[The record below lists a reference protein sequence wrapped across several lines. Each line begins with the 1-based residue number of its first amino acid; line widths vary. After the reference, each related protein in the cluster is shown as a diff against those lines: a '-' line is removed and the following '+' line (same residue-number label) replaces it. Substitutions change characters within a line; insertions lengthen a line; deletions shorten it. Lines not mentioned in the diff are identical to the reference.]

1 MSKLMR
7 RLSLSQRLS
16 IPVMSVIILVFLCFQ
31 FITYQ
36 NYLNIE
42 QQNLLTRTRI
52 LASGV
57 GMNLTAA
64 VLFNDPVVGNE
75 VLSAFKA
82 DPLVAWVRLE
92 RPDHSVFARYENPAI
107 TFVPPSPEQQHQIA
121 SQGHHFG
128 DDLLYLIV
136 PVTLDNEPIAHM
148 HIAVSL
154 ETLKE
159 VRQTHFQISFALLLV
174 IFAISAYVVNRI
186 QSWVTQP
193 IIQLNHAMT
202 SIIKNEN
209 PAPLQPHTYD
219 ELGELVK
226 CFNSM
231 QVKLNERNAKIRA
244 TLRQLGDEKA
254 FADDIIETVQHALI
268 VVNARQQITLANE
281 ACEGVLEQKPDHLLG
296 MKIDAAIRPEA
307 PDAFQSKMQA
317 VLNGERQFDHTVV
330 VGTNPHGDTR
340 YYQITSR
347 PLHKRQQTLFAI
359 EDVTKRQL
367 AQRQRKM
374 AAKVFDSSQD
384 AIMILSGAGKIQM
397 VNPAFTQYLGY
408 DAREVIGRHFHRF
421 IDVATFGRMEQ
432 LILRELAQTGHWQG
446 EINQR
451 CKDGSYIPLLVR
463 INNIKDSHDLQTVL
477 IASDLRSMKEM
488 KRLEHLAT
496 HDPLTNLANRS
507 KLCEEIDHLLMAQ
520 QQSQQL
526 FAVLFIDLDDF
537 KQINDNYGHNAGD
550 MVLKIIAERLN
561 RTVRRSD
568 LVARL
573 AGDEFV
579 TVIYPVGQQ
588 ADVVLTSQRILRR
601 IREPIKLEQETQVN
615 MGASI
620 GCYYVHPEQGLT
632 VEDILRRAD
641 KAMYGA
647 KLSGKGQIIEF
658 NTYHPGPRSA

>member
-16 IPVMSVIILVFLCFQ
+16 LPVMSVIILVFLCFQ

-36 NYLNIE
+36 NYLKIE
-42 QQNLLTRTRI
+42 QQNLLTRTRL

-64 VLFNDPVVGNE
+64 VLFNDPIVGNE

-92 RPDHSVFARYENPAI
+92 RPDHTVFARYENPAV
-107 TFVPPSPEQQHQIA
+107 TFIPPSPEQQHQVV
-121 SQGHHFG
+121 SQGHYFS

-136 PVTLDNEPIAHM
+136 PVTLENEPIAHM

-159 VRQTHFQISFALLLV
+159 MRLTHFQVSFTLLLV

-186 QSWVTQP
+186 QYWVIQP
-193 IIQLNHAMT
+193 ITQLNQAMT
-202 SIIKNEN
+202 SIIKNEK
-209 PAPLQPHTYD
+209 PAPIHPHTYD

-231 QVKLNERNAKIRA
+231 QAQLNERNAKIRA
-244 TLRQLGDEKA
+244 TLRQLSDEKA
-254 FADDIIETVQHALI
+254 FADDIIGTVQHALI
-268 VVNARQQITLANE
+268 VVNGQQQIILANE
-281 ACEGVLEQKPDHLLG
+281 ACRDVLELKPLNLTG
-296 MKIDAAIRPEA
+296 MRIEEAMHPETPDTFQAQLQAALSG
-307 PDAFQSKMQA
+307 Q
-317 VLNGERQFDHTVV
+317 RQFDHTVV
-330 VGTNPHGDTR
+330 IGANPNGETR

-347 PLHKRQQTLFAI
+347 PLHQQLQTLFAI
-359 EDVTKRQL
+359 ENVTERQQ
-367 AQRQRKM
+367 AERQQKM

-384 AIMILSGAGKIQM
+384 AIMILSGGGKVQM

-408 DAREVIGRHFHRF
+408 EAQEVIGRHFHRF

-432 LILRELAQTGHWQG
+432 LILRELERTGHWQG

-451 CKDGSYIPLLVR
+451 CKSGSYIPLLVR
-463 INNIKDSHDLQTVL
+463 ITNIKDSHELQTVL

-488 KRLEHLAT
+488 KRLEHLAS

-507 KLCEEIDHLLMAQ
+507 KLCEEIGHLLSTQ

-537 KQINDNYGHNAGD
+537 KQINDSYGHNAGD
-550 MVLKIIAERLN
+550 LVLKIIAERLN

-579 TVIYPVGQQ
+579 TIIYPISQQ
-588 ADVVLTSQRILRR
+588 ADVVQTSERILRR
-601 IREPIKLEQETQVN
+601 IKEPIKLEQGEQVG
-615 MGASI
+615 MSASI
-620 GCYYVHPEQGLT
+620 GCYYVHPEQGLA

-658 NTYHPGPRSA
+658 NTYHPSQP

>member
-1 MSKLMR
+1 MSRLMR

-36 NYLNIE
+36 NYLKIE
-42 QQNLLTRTRI
+42 QQNLLTRTQI
-52 LASGV
+52 LANGV
-57 GMNLTAA
+57 GTNLTAA

-75 VLSAFKA
+75 VLSAFQA

-92 RPDHSVFARYENPAI
+92 RPDHTVFAQYENPDI
-107 TFVPPSPEQQHQIA
+107 PFVPPSPAQQHQITR
-121 SQGHHFG
+121 QGHHFG

-136 PVTLDNEPIAHM
+136 PVALDGEPIAHM

-154 ETLKE
+154 QTLQAM
-159 VRQTHFQISFALLLV
+159 RLTHFQISFSLLLV
-174 IFAISAYVVNRI
+174 IFTISAYVVNRI
-186 QSWVTQP
+186 QYWVIQP
-193 IIQLNHAMT
+193 ITQLNQAMT
-202 SIIKNEN
+202 SLIKNEK
-209 PAPLQPHTYD
+209 PAPIHPHTYD

-231 QVKLNERNAKIRA
+231 QAQLNDRNAKIRA

-268 VVNARQQITLANE
+268 VVNAQQRITLANE
-281 ACEGVLEQKPDHLLG
+281 ACQDVLELKPAHLAG
-296 MKIDAAIRPEA
+296 MRVEAAMHPELPA
-307 PDAFQSKMQA
+307 PFRTQMQA
-317 VLNGERQFDHTVV
+317 VLSGQRQFDHTVII
-330 VGTNPHGDTR
+330 GANPNGETR

-347 PLHKRQQTLFAI
+347 PLHKQQQTLFAI
-359 EDVTKRQL
+359 EDVTKRQQ
-367 AQRQRKM
+367 AERQQKM

-384 AIMILSGAGKIQM
+384 AIMILNGSGKVQM
-397 VNPAFTQYLGY
+397 VNPAFSQYLGY
-408 DAREVIGRHFHRF
+408 DAQEVVGRHFHRF

-432 LILRELAQTGHWQG
+432 LILRELEKTGHWQG

-463 INNIKDSHDLQTVL
+463 INNIKDSHELQTVL

-507 KLCEEIDHLLMAQ
+507 KVCEEIEHLLSTQ
-520 QQSQQL
+520 QQSRQL

-537 KQINDNYGHNAGD
+537 KRINDSYGHNAGD
-550 MVLKIIAERLN
+550 LVLKIIAERLN

-579 TVIYPVGQQ
+579 TVIHPVSQQ
-588 ADVVLTSQRILRR
+588 ADVALTSERILRR
-601 IREPIKLEQETQVN
+601 IKEPMKLEQDIQVN
-615 MGASI
+615 MAASI
-620 GCYYVHPEQGLT
+620 GCYYVHPEQGLV

-658 NTYHPGPRSA
+658 NTYHPGE